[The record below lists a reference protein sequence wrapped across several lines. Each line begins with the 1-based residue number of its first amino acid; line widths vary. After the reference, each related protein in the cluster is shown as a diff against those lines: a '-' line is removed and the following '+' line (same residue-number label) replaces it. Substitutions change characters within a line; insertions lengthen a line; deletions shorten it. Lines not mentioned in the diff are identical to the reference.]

1 MGGVKL
7 GGGEAKSENGGKG
20 REFAGLTL
28 GRGIEGELDAGRKTL
43 KKKRGSV
50 LIGE

>member
-28 GRGIEGELDAGRKTL
+28 GRGTEGELGAGRKTS
-43 KKKRGSV
+43 KTKWGSV